1 MPRFPAFNFPYYY
14 PYYRNF
20 NNYKYYPKNP
30 KDSRIF
36 ENSQVS
42 DEHIEKGPQNSN
54 SSQNCQK
61 NPEPVAIS
69 ENEKR
74 YQGDSEP
81 LASEKPIFE
90 MFGIKLYID
99 DILILCLLYFLYEEN
114 VKDDMLFMVLL
125 LLLIS

>member
-1 MPRFPAFNFPYYY
+1 MPKFPVFNFPYYY

-20 NNYKYYPKNP
+20 NNYKYYPKNH
-30 KDSRIF
+30 KDSGIF

-42 DEHIEKGPQNSN
+42 DEHIEKNSQ
-54 SSQNCQK
+54 SFQNCQK

-69 ENEKR
+69 ENER
-74 YQGDSEP
+74 RCQGDSGP

-90 MFGIKLYID
+90 IFGIKLYID